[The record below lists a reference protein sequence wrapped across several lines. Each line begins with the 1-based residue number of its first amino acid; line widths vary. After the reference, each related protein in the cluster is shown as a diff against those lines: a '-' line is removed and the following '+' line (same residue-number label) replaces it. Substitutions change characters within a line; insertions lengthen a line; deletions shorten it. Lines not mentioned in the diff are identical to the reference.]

1 MIISFHFTV
10 LSMGDVKLSFLDF
23 LIDSAVRRLSFE
35 IWIYTFLG
43 KFNRIFG
50 LSVESCKKGCKFV
63 PFWGHFWYFIL
74 FSFAFYLIFSYS
86 ATKLKKITT
95 QGLAN
100 LKPCVISDNLSRI
113 VNHTQFLSSFMN
125 DALLE
130 LTFCTCIVSWFH

>member
-86 ATKLKKITT
+86 ATKSKKL
-95 QGLAN
+95 QL
-100 LKPCVISDNLSRI
+100 R
-113 VNHTQFLSSFMN
+113 
-125 DALLE
+125 ALLTSNRVLSVTICHE
-130 LTFCTCIVSWFH
+130 LSITPDSCHHLWTTPYLNSHFAHVS